1 VHNDKPS
8 QIKKAQSLTT
18 EIWGMSK
25 IAVSTAQDDTFE
37 IQSQV
42 TEDHL
47 RRVATG
53 HKGDARTGVT
63 ARAAEINV

>member
-1 VHNDKPS
+1 
-8 QIKKAQSLTT
+8 
-18 EIWGMSK
+18 MSK

-42 TEDHL
+42 AEDHL